1 MNEPRRSI
9 AEPTLDGEPPILNDR
24 YQVRRLI
31 GKGGM
36 GAVYLVYDRQVGTE
50 VALKSFPPQ
59 ARRSEDL
66 AHFEHEFLTLSRLRH
81 PNVAEVYDFGVIEGT
96 DDVFFTSEFIDGT
109 DLFEFSQDL
118 PEPELIKLVVQVC
131 RGLEY
136 IHSRQI
142 IHYDVKPTNILVTR
156 DEPPRVK
163 IIDFGLAAEHVDEA
177 LGIIKGTVSFLAP
190 EVATHRSVDHR
201 ADLYSLGVTLFQCVT
216 RQLPFRGDTNLDVL
230 RKHITDPIPDP
241 GDFGA
246 EVSHG
251 LRRVIRRLLSK
262 DPGGRYQSGNLLIRE
277 LTKICGEDFAIEPR
291 EQALTFVTNGG
302 FFGREREVAALHEAF
317 AQIFSW
323 SEQSAEGAPLPSPL
337 EQTDSG
343 HYALSLESEPDLDA
357 ERRPTDSTRISS
369 GRLRRQP
376 EPAPETPEQL
386 RHLFLVTGELGVG
399 KSRLLR
405 EFKTHAQLRRVSVV
419 EGHAATV
426 GSSYEP
432 FVEVLR
438 GILGL
443 YHRDPDESAA
453 GDPLRPRHTD
463 PLRQN
468 LLRRYGRE
476 LEQLVPELD
485 LSDLDLPE
493 RTRLEPVQEELRL
506 LDSLSQFL
514 IGYGRKRP
522 LVVLLHDLE
531 KSDLQAWE
539 LLATLCRNL
548 TLVESAR
555 KLANAPPLRLQ
566 VVASFRPSE
575 LSSAQRAILDALPE
589 AAHARLQIGP
599 LSQDEVFALIESMLG
614 RGSNPRKLADAIYAE
629 TRGNP
634 FFTTE
639 VLRSLAESGG
649 LRQEDGRWVARCEE
663 PGSLIVPA
671 SVSDVILSRVEHTSP
686 DERQP
691 LGWLAV
697 LGRSSTLRELAE
709 LSGATTPDLAAQLGA
724 LERRQV
730 VLSERGAGPA
740 LRYDFVHLLARD
752 AIYQSLDP
760 GERRQLH
767 ERCGDYLE
775 DRVREDL
782 GAVDL
787 GELVRHFDQAG
798 NRRKALEYGIRAGE
812 QACAVHAY
820 HRAIDLFTSAMGLL
834 PEGSP
839 RRRGLYLQTGDLLAL
854 TGDVAQAV
862 GIYERVLAGSEASP
876 LPADEHA
883 RVVRGLGQ
891 LRALQGDFDGALEV
905 LADGALRH
913 FGDDEHREVTAG
925 LFTAAAAIYLRTGR
939 YADALQFAETAL
951 SQLGDLIEGEET
963 LEAVTVRGR
972 ALLALGEVEP
982 AEREF
987 RRALAIARRSNH
999 TLRQAR
1005 ALTDLGS
1012 VALSTGRAA
1021 EAVERFQQA
1030 LRLETRLGHAA
1041 GIARNSRALAKANQ
1055 SLGHVDRAL
1064 ELYRRALALQEK
1076 LGAPAEQVDAL
1087 TDLGRAL
1094 HHVGE
1099 YTQALEA
1106 LTTADA
1112 EAQRLGM
1119 LDLSARALNAEA
1131 EVRERLGDVDR
1142 ARELSTEALRHASLH
1157 GDVPRERA
1165 RALEILGRLEL
1176 DVEAEQ
1182 GEQLLHQ
1189 AQALFRAQ
1197 GDRSGVLR
1205 TTLALLRVFLERE
1218 ETLLVEGALGGIDPE
1233 GLSLRDRAWLTYTQV
1248 GAALRLQKRI
1258 PRSLLGDIERAAGW
1272 ADATRDRELAW
1283 RISAARGRVLLRLQD
1298 SGSALEAYVEAMS
1311 GLRVLCASVPE
1322 ALRGSYVQH
1331 PDCQSCH
1338 LEFTDLRRRLDAEA
1352 AAE

>member
-1 MNEPRRSI
+1 
-9 AEPTLDGEPPILNDR
+9 
-24 YQVRRLI
+24 
-31 GKGGM
+31 M
-36 GAVYLVYDRQVGTE
+36 GAVYLVYDRQVGAE
-50 VALKSFPPQ
+50 VALKSFPPR
-59 ARRSEDL
+59 ARRTEDL

-96 DDVFFTSEFIDGT
+96 EDVFFTSEYIDGT
-109 DLFEFSQDL
+109 DLFDFSDGMA
-118 PEPELIKLVVQVC
+118 EPELVKLVVQIC

-142 IHYDVKPTNILVTR
+142 IHYDVKPTNVLVTR
-156 DEPPRVK
+156 CDPPRVK

-190 EVATHRSVDHR
+190 EVAAHRNVDHR

-216 RQLPFRGDTNLDVL
+216 RQLPFRGETNLDVL
-230 RKHITDPIPDP
+230 RKHVTDPVPDP
-241 GDFGA
+241 ADFGA
-246 EVSHG
+246 KVSPG
-251 LRRVIRRLLSK
+251 LRRVIKRLLSK
-262 DPGGRYQSGNLLIRE
+262 DPGARYQSGNLLIRE
-277 LTKICGEDFAIEPR
+277 LTKIYGEDFAIEPR

-302 FFGREREVAALHEAF
+302 FFGRESEVAILHDAF

-323 SEQSAEGAPLPSPL
+323 SEQPQSEAERGGSAFAT
-337 EQTDSG
+337 TDSG
-343 HYALSLESEPDLDA
+343 QVVLSLESEPQVTHEA
-357 ERRPTDSTRISS
+357 QRPTDSTKLS
-369 GRLRRQP
+369 GAVREPSTSPEAPPELPERLR
-376 EPAPETPEQL
+376 
-386 RHLFLVTGELGVG
+386 HVFLVTGELGVG

-405 EFKTHAQLRRVSVV
+405 EFKTHSQLRRVAVV
-419 EGHAATV
+419 EGHAGSV

-432 FVEVLR
+432 FVDILR

-443 YHRDPDESAA
+443 YYRDPDESAA
-453 GDPLRPRHTD
+453 GDPLRPQQTD
-463 PLRQN
+463 PLRRD
-468 LLRRYGRE
+468 LLKRYGRE

-485 LSDLDLPE
+485 LSDLQLPE
-493 RTRLEPVQEELRL
+493 RSRLDPAQEELRL

-531 KSDLQAWE
+531 KADLQAWE

-548 TLVESAR
+548 VLVESTR
-555 KLANAPPLRLQ
+555 KLARTLPLRLQ

-575 LSSAQRAILDALPE
+575 LSPAQRSVLESLPE
-589 AAHARLQIGP
+589 AAQRSFQLGP
-599 LSQDEVFALIESMLG
+599 LDRDQVFALIESMLG
-614 RGSNPRKLADAIYAE
+614 RGSNPERLADAIYAE

-639 VLRSLAESGG
+639 VLRSLAESGA
-649 LRQEDGRWVARCEE
+649 LRQEDGRWVAQCDK
-663 PGSLIVPA
+663 PGSLIVPD
-671 SVSDVILSRVEHTSP
+671 SVSDVILSRVAHTSAE
-686 DERQP
+686 ERGP
-691 LGWLAV
+691 LSWLAV
-697 LGRSSTLRELAE
+697 LGRSSTLRELAD
-709 LSGATTPDLAAQLGA
+709 LSGDPTPEIAAKLGA

-730 VLSERGAGPA
+730 VLCERGAGPA

-752 AIYQSLDP
+752 AVYQSLEP
-760 GERRQLH
+760 AHRCRLH
-767 ERCGDYLE
+767 ERCGEYLE
-775 DRVREDL
+775 DRVREEL

-787 GELVRHFDQAG
+787 AELVRHFEQAG

-820 HRAIDLFTSAMGLL
+820 HRAIDLFTDAMGLL
-834 PEGSP
+834 PESSP
-839 RRRGLYLQTGDLLAL
+839 RRRSLYLQTGDLLAL
-854 TGDVAQAV
+854 TGDVPQAV
-862 GIYERVLAGSEASP
+862 GIYERVLGGEAE
-876 LPADEHA
+876 LPAEEHA
-883 RVVRGLGQ
+883 RVIRGLGQ
-891 LRALQGDFDGALEV
+891 LRAQQGDFDGALEV

-913 FGDDEHREVTAG
+913 FGDDEHRELTAG

-939 YADALQFAETAL
+939 YDDALQFAETAL

-972 ALLALGEVEP
+972 ALLSQGEVEP

-987 RRALAIARRSNH
+987 RRALAIARRGNH

-1041 GIARNSRALAKANQ
+1041 GIARNSRLLAKANEA
-1055 SLGHVDRAL
+1055 LGQMERAL
-1064 ELYRRALALQEK
+1064 ELYRRAQALHEK
-1076 LGAPAEQVDAL
+1076 LGAPAERVDVL

-1099 YTQALEA
+1099 YSQALETLSNA
-1106 LTTADA
+1106 QA

-1119 LDLSARALNAEA
+1119 LDLSARALNADA
-1131 EVRERLGDVDR
+1131 EVHERLGDTDR
-1142 ARELSTEALRHASLH
+1142 ARELANEALRRASLH

-1165 RALEILGRLEL
+1165 RSLEILGRLEL
-1176 DVEAEQ
+1176 SDEPDA

-1205 TTLALLRVFLERE
+1205 TTLSLLDVFLERE
-1218 ETLLVEGALGGIDPE
+1218 DALLVEAALGGIDPE
-1233 GLSLRDRAWLTYTQV
+1233 GLSLRDRAWLTYDRV
-1248 GAALRLQKRI
+1248 VAALSLQKRI
-1258 PRSLLGDIERAAGW
+1258 PRSLLGDVERAAGW
-1272 ADATRDRELAW
+1272 ADVTRDRELSW
-1283 RISAARGRVLLRLQD
+1283 RVAAARGRVLLRLGD
-1298 SGSALEAYVEAMS
+1298 PGSAIEAYVEAMS
-1311 GLRVLCASVPE
+1311 GLRSLCSNVPE
-1322 ALRGSYVQH
+1322 ERRAAYVKH
-1331 PDCQSCH
+1331 PDCQNCH
-1338 LEFTDLRRRLDAEA
+1338 LEFTDLRRRLEGDA
-1352 AAE
+1352 

>member
-9 AEPTLDGEPPILNDR
+9 AEPTLDGEPPTLNDR

-36 GAVYLVYDRQVGTE
+36 GAVYLVYDRQIGAE

-59 ARRSEDL
+59 ARRQEDL

-96 DDVFFTSEFIDGT
+96 EDVFFTSEFIDGT
-109 DLFEFSQDL
+109 DLFEYSDGL
-118 PEPELIKLVVQVC
+118 GEAELIQLIVQVC

-190 EVATHRSVDHR
+190 EVATHRNVDHR

-230 RKHITDPIPDP
+230 RKHVTDPIPDP
-241 GDFGA
+241 ADFGA
-246 EVSHG
+246 EVSSG
-251 LRRVIRRLLSK
+251 LRRVIKRLLSK

-277 LTKICGEDFAIEPR
+277 LTRICGEDFAIEPR

-302 FFGREREVAALHEAF
+302 FFGREREVQVLHEAF
-317 AQIFSW
+317 AQIFRW
-323 SEQSAEGAPLPSPL
+323 SEQPPAPPGASGSPL
-337 EQTDSG
+337 ERSASG
-343 HYALSLESEPDLDA
+343 HLVLSLESEPDLEQ
-357 ERRPTDSTRISS
+357 ERRPTDSTKLSS
-369 GRLRRQP
+369 GRHPRAP
-376 EPAPETPEQL
+376 EPPPELPERL
-386 RHLFLVTGELGVG
+386 RHVFLVTGELGVG

-405 EFKTHAQLRRVSVV
+405 EFKTHCQLRRVAVV
-419 EGHAATV
+419 EGHAATI

-443 YHRDPDESAA
+443 YYRDPDESAA
-453 GDPLRPRHTD
+453 GDPLRPQHTD
-463 PLRQN
+463 PLRRD
-468 LLRRYGRE
+468 LLLRYGRE

-485 LSDLDLPE
+485 LSDLRLPE
-493 RTRLEPVQEELRL
+493 RARLDPGQEELRL

-531 KSDLQAWE
+531 KADLQAWE
-539 LLATLCRNL
+539 LLSTLCRNL
-548 TLVESAR
+548 VLVESAR
-555 KLANAPPLRLQ
+555 KLAQTSPLRLL

-575 LSSAQRAILDALPE
+575 LSPAQREVLRELPQPSFAE
-589 AAHARLQIGP
+589 LQIGP
-599 LSQDEVFALIESMLG
+599 LTRDEVFALIESMLG
-614 RGSNPRKLADAIYAE
+614 RGSNPRRLADAIYAE

-634 FFTTE
+634 YFTTE

-649 LRQEDGRWVARCEE
+649 LRQEDGRWVAKFDE
-663 PGSLIVPA
+663 PGSLIVPD
-671 SVSDVILSRVEHTSP
+671 SVSEVILSRVAHTST
-686 DERQP
+686 DERGP
-691 LGWLAV
+691 LNWLAV
-697 LGRSSTLRELAE
+697 LGRSSTLRELAD
-709 LSGATTPDLAAQLGA
+709 LSGEPTPELAAQLGG

-730 VLSERGAGPA
+730 VLAERGAAGPA

-752 AIYQSLDP
+752 AVYQSMDP
-760 GERRQLH
+760 GYRRQLH
-767 ERCGDYLE
+767 ERCGEVLE
-775 DRVREDL
+775 ERVREEL

-798 NRRKALEYGIRAGE
+798 NRQKALEYGIRAGD
-812 QACAVHAY
+812 QACSVHAY

-839 RRRGLYLQTGDLLAL
+839 RRRGLYLRTGDLLAL

-862 GIYERVLAGSEASP
+862 AIYERVLETEEALGP
-876 LPADEHA
+876 EEHA

-891 LRALQGDFDGALEV
+891 LRAQQGDFDGALEV

-913 FGDDEHREVTAG
+913 FGDEEHRHETAG

-951 SQLGDLIEGEET
+951 SQLGDLSEGAET

-972 ALLALGEVEP
+972 ALLAQGEVVD

-987 RRALAIARRSNH
+987 RRALALARRGNE

-1005 ALTDLGS
+1005 ALTDLGQ

-1041 GIARNSRALAKANQ
+1041 GIARNSRALARANVA
-1055 SLGHVDRAL
+1055 LGHTDRAL
-1064 ELYRRALALQEK
+1064 DLFRKALALHEK
-1076 LGAPAEQVDAL
+1076 LGAPAERVDVF
-1087 TDLGRAL
+1087 TDLGRAQ
-1094 HHVGE
+1094 HHVGD
-1099 YTQALEA
+1099 YAQALETLA
-1106 LTTADA
+1106 QAHA
-1112 EAQRLGM
+1112 EAERLGT
-1119 LDLSARALNAEA
+1119 LDLSARALNAHA
-1131 EVRERLGDVDR
+1131 EVLERLGDRGR
-1142 ARELSTEALRHASLH
+1142 AHELATEALRQASLS

-1165 RALEILGRLEL
+1165 RALEILGRLAL
-1176 DVEAEQ
+1176 DDDVEQ

-1218 ETLLVEGALGGIDPE
+1218 DTLLVEGTLGGVDPE
-1233 GLSLRDRAWLTYTQV
+1233 GLSLRDRAWLTHTRIE
-1248 GAALRLQKRI
+1248 ATLRLQKKI
-1258 PRSLLGDIERAAGW
+1258 PRALLGELERAAGW
-1272 ADATRDRELAW
+1272 AEATRDRELAW
-1283 RISAARGRVLLRLQD
+1283 RVAASRGRALLLLKD
-1298 SGSALEAYVEAMS
+1298 AGSALEAYVEAMS
-1311 GLRVLCASVPE
+1311 GLRVLCQSVPE
-1322 ALRGSYVQH
+1322 DRRQGYVRH
-1331 PDCQSCH
+1331 PDCQRCH
-1338 LEFTDLRRRLDAEA
+1338 NEFTDLRRRLE
-1352 AAE
+1352 EGSER